1 MNWITGEDFQNLGE
15 FTYAP
20 KIKAVGDYNNLPNTL
35 NINLLKEG
43 SIVYTHTVYAK
54 YLLDIIQNQD
64 KRVIIITHN
73 YDWNINN
80 TYIFPDNVIKWFA
93 QNVNVINS
101 KIESIPIGLENRW
114 WFIEIQKKEKMLNK
128 LNSPKILR
136 NLVYV
141 NYNIKNNLAKRIVP
155 YELLKNKSYA
165 TIKYGLNG
173 QMFDEYLEDIY
184 DHKFVI
190 CPEGNGIDTHR
201 TWECLYMNT
210 IPIEKRNINNQFYTD
225 LPICFVDDWEE
236 INETFLENEYVRI
249 KNIEW
254 NLDKLDFNYWKN
266 KIISSKEKI
275 NE

>member
-1 MNWITGEDFQNLGE
+1 
-15 FTYAP
+15 
-20 KIKAVGDYNNLPNTL
+20 
-35 NINLLKEG
+35 
-43 SIVYTHTVYAK
+43 
-54 YLLDIIQNQD
+54 
-64 KRVIIITHN
+64 
-73 YDWNINN
+73 
-80 TYIFPDNVIKWFA
+80 
-93 QNVNVINS
+93 
-101 KIESIPIGLENRW
+101 
-114 WFIEIQKKEKMLNK
+114 MLNK